1 MSNEV
6 ALPSQFK
13 DVIRERILSAF
24 MDLIPKEKIDE
35 LVELEIK
42 AFFETDQLLTVTQTT
57 IEVDNPK
64 YEAGS
69 YGYGNDKRI
78 KRDAMVLGS
87 KMTPFRQMVW
97 ATLHTALAPQLL
109 AIINDEGSELRVSL
123 QEWLTEKAKP
133 DLNVANKDLFNTMAM
148 GMVAML
154 LRNCVMDAAS
164 SAHMTMTSAF
174 QNAGLNMNNMPGMF
188 VPPAR

>member
-1 MSNEV
+1 MSNDV

-42 AFFETDQLLTVTQTT
+42 AFFETEQLLTVTQTT

-64 YEAGS
+64 YEPGS
-69 YGYGNDKRI
+69 YGYGNDKKI
-78 KRDAMVLGS
+78 KRDALVLGS
-87 KMTPFRQMVW
+87 KMTPFRQLVW
-97 ATLHTALAPQLL
+97 TTLHTALAPQLL
-109 AIINDEGSELRVSL
+109 AIINDENSALKLDL
-123 QEWLTEKAKP
+123 QEWMHEKAKP
-133 DLNVANKDLFNTMAM
+133 DLNVSNKDLFNTMAT
-148 GMVAML
+148 GMATML
-154 LRNCVMDAAS
+154 LRNTMMDAAS
-164 SAHMTMTSAF
+164 SAHMTLTAAF
-174 QNAGLNMNNMPGMF
+174 SNAGLNMNNMPGMF

>member
-1 MSNEV
+1 MSNDV

-35 LVELEIK
+35 LVEIEIK
-42 AFFETDQLLTVTQTT
+42 AFFETEQLLTVTQTT

-64 YEAGS
+64 YESGS
-69 YGYGNDKRI
+69 YGYGNDKKI
-78 KRDAMVLGS
+78 KRDALVLGS
-87 KMTPFRQMVW
+87 KMTPFRQLVW
-97 ATLHTALAPQLL
+97 TTLHTELAPQLL
-109 AIINDEGSELRVSL
+109 AIINDENSALKLDL
-123 QEWLTEKAKP
+123 QEWMYEKAKP
-133 DLNVANKDLFNTMAM
+133 DLNVSNKDLFNTMAT
-148 GMVAML
+148 GMATML
-154 LRNCVMDAAS
+154 LRNTMMDAAS
-164 SAHMTMTSAF
+164 SAHMTLTSAF